1 MISGLISVII
11 LALLQV
17 IVLAKSETSIVGN
30 VHTSRPFPVSN
41 STVVSLLNG
50 SASHFPSKH
59 QMTITAP
66 SLTLSAGVSCPKCQV
81 VQSID
86 GLSRVYWCPST
97 LHLTLDTI
105 SIVVTQYNN
114 TRLTSTTT
122 EHGNVSTMDIF
133 TIAEASSLVYY
144 YNHLH
149 KYPAVSFSMV
159 NGIDGKVGT
168 TSFEWPQPYLAID
181 AFWYKTARPNSFCPL
196 GAYADTA
203 GGSCLCIFDN
213 DVKAL
218 INPVYNR
225 DWLSSTTYPL
235 HTTLLQPLNA
245 YASQPN
251 MDNQGE
257 DAFFSFNNISFS
269 AWLMSNTVLQSSLPD
284 LRSCTFLPLAM
295 GPPAIKI
302 PVAALTTTTSTTIRS
317 SGYYGHSSTPKPA
330 VVPTKPEVRQTV
342 QSSSPPN
349 PTITGPAEGSR
360 EPISLVPDP
369 SAPAPQSRNS
379 QGGNTQVE
387 TFQSSINQHGTLP
400 SESNQE
406 NDQNGEN
413 PSKPA
418 HDQIISV
425 GNGQSSKSQDG
436 NQDEVSHDIN
446 DDNKTDQPSFSM
458 KLEIFQSVSDPPV
471 ITPGPA
477 NPAPEIR
484 WAGSTIKPDASS
496 YYSLPGIGNIS
507 PGGPALTTNNV
518 VYSLAPSATAILSN
532 GKTFPLTSVTAIAPQ
547 PQHTPKLVVA
557 RLTYTAD
564 SLNRSVLG
572 SQTLVPGGA
581 PIFVAG
587 TRVSIAPGGTVAVV
601 GSTTQVLGD
610 PAPGQ
615 AAAFTFAGSTYAIG
629 SSDIIVAGQ
638 TLKPG
643 GSGIVV
649 SGTPISLAEGNV
661 VVVGSN
667 TQSLIDSTP
676 APRVLVNPPQ
686 TQASPQLIFAGSI
699 YTANPFG
706 DFIVAGQVLTPGGGI
721 IVSGTG
727 ITLSPGGT
735 IAVVGG
741 STQLVRPA
749 AVTEAPALTLEGS
762 TFTANND
769 GQFLIAG
776 QTLAL
781 GGDIM
786 VAGTHIS
793 LSPDGIVSIDGS
805 GSHFLTP
812 FHVTKKPVLV
822 FDGLTYTA
830 DGSLR
835 FVIDGQTIS
844 QGGAIAVHGTTLSI
858 PSGRNYV
865 IIGSITQDFSTATV
879 PFVEAPTIT
888 FAGST
893 YTENPLSEFVIDGQ
907 TLTKG
912 GVITVQGSRI
922 SFDLDGSNIVVG
934 TSTQDVLAA
943 ITRPATAIMITFGGS
958 TYLEDSS
965 SEFIIDGQTL
975 SKGGVITAQGSRIS
989 FNSDGSNVVVGT
1001 STQIVSI
1008 GSITGPAA
1016 PMITFGGSA
1025 YLENSASD
1033 FVIDGQTLSKGGVI
1047 TVDGTPVS
1055 FPAAGTA
1062 VLEMGGGTSTDTI
1075 GLGGLI
1081 MSGINGPSTP
1091 TTAAGGVS
1099 ASIFTGGGN
1108 SERGSIWTLVLLEMI
1123 SFLVLDIFWMGM
1135 VS

>member
-1 MISGLISVII
+1 
-11 LALLQV
+11 
-17 IVLAKSETSIVGN
+17 
-30 VHTSRPFPVSN
+30 
-41 STVVSLLNG
+41 
-50 SASHFPSKH
+50 
-59 QMTITAP
+59 MTITAP
-66 SLTLSAGVSCPKCQV
+66 SLALSARVSCPKCQV
-81 VQSID
+81 AQSID

-144 YNHLH
+144 YKNLN

-159 NGIDGKVGT
+159 NGIDGKIGT

-181 AFWYKTARPNSFCPL
+181 AFWYKTAKPNSFCPL
-196 GAYADTA
+196 GAYADNA
-203 GGSCLCIFDN
+203 GGSCLCVFDN

-218 INPVYNR
+218 INPGYNR
-225 DWLSSTTYPL
+225 DWLSSTIYPL

-251 MDNQGE
+251 MDNRGE
-257 DAFFSFNNISFS
+257 DSFFSFNNISFS
-269 AWLMSNTVLQSSLPD
+269 AWLMSNTVFKSSLPD

-302 PVAALTTTTSTTIRS
+302 PVAALTTTTITTIQS
-317 SGYYGHSSTPKPA
+317 SGYYGHSITPKPA
-330 VVPTKPEVRQTV
+330 VVPTKPEARQTF
-342 QSSSPPN
+342 QSSSSPN
-349 PTITGPAEGSR
+349 PTITGSAEGSR
-360 EPISLVPDP
+360 EPISLVPEP
-369 SAPAPQSRNS
+369 SAPIPQSRNS
-379 QGGNTQVE
+379 QGVTTQFE
-387 TFQSSINQHGTLP
+387 NLQSTINQHG
-400 SESNQE
+400 SNSGE
-406 NDQNGEN
+406 NAQNGEN
-413 PSKPA
+413 PSKTD
-418 HDQIISV
+418 HDQNISA
-425 GNGQSSKSQDG
+425 GKAQSTKSQGG
-436 NQDEVSHDIN
+436 NHDSN
-446 DDNKTDQPSFSM
+446 DDNKTDRVSLSL
-458 KLEIFQSVSDPPV
+458 KLEVFQSISDPPV
-471 ITPGPA
+471 ITPGAA
-477 NPAPEIR
+477 NPAPEIQ
-484 WAGSTIKPDASS
+484 WAGSTIKPDESS
-496 YYSLPGIGNIS
+496 HYDLPGIGNIS

-532 GKTFPLTSVTAIAPQ
+532 GKTFPLTPVTAIAPQ
-547 PQHTPKLVVA
+547 PQQTPKLVVA
-557 RLTYTAD
+557 GLTYTAD
-564 SLNRSVLG
+564 SSNRFLLA
-572 SQTLVPGGA
+572 SQTLVPGGTPA
-581 PIFVAG
+581 FVAG

-601 GSTTQVLGD
+601 GSTTQVLGN

-649 SGTPISLAEGNV
+649 SGTPISLAEGGKF

-667 TQSLIDSTP
+667 TQSSIGATR
-676 APRVLVNPPQ
+676 APRVSPIITIDGSRYTANAASQYVVSGQTLTPGGAITVASKPIFLGFGGSILVVDSSSVLLANPPQ
-686 TQASPQLIFAGSI
+686 TQGSPQLTFAGSI

-706 DFIVAGQVLTPGGGI
+706 DFIVAGQTLTPGGGI
-721 IVSGTG
+721 TVSGTG

-749 AVTEAPALTLEGS
+749 AVTEAPALTLGGS
-762 TFTANND
+762 TFTANNA
-769 GQFLIAG
+769 GQFLIG
-776 QTLAL
+776 GKTLAL
-781 GGDIM
+781 GGDIT
-786 VAGTHIS
+786 VSGTHIS
-793 LSPDGIVSIDGS
+793 LSPNGIISIDGS
-805 GSHFLTP
+805 SSQFLTP
-812 FHVTKKPVLV
+812 FHVIMKPVLS
-822 FDGLTYTA
+822 FNGSTYTA

-835 FVIDGQTIS
+835 FVIDGQALS
-844 QGGAIAVHGTTLSI
+844 QGAGIAVHGTTLSI
-858 PSGRNYV
+858 PSGKNYV
-865 IIGSITQDFSTATV
+865 IIGSSTQDFSTATV
-879 PFVEAPTIT
+879 PFVEAPMIT

-893 YTENPLSEFVIDGQ
+893 YAENSLSEFVIDGQ

-912 GVITVQGSRI
+912 GFITVQGSRI
-922 SFDLDGSNIVVG
+922 SFDLDGSSIVVG

-943 ITRPATAIMITFGGS
+943 ITRRPATAIMITFGGS

-975 SKGGVITAQGSRIS
+975 SRGGVITAQGSRIS

-1001 STQIVSI
+1001 STQKVSI
-1008 GSITGPAA
+1008 GSIAGPAA
-1016 PMITFGGSA
+1016 PVITFGGSA

-1062 VLEMGGGTSTDTI
+1062 ILVMGGDTGTDTV

-1091 TTAAGGVS
+1091 TTAAGGASV
-1099 ASIFTGGGN
+1099 SIFRGGGN
-1108 SERGSIWTLVLLEMI
+1108 SERGSMWTLVLLEMV
-1123 SFLVLDIFWMGM
+1123 SFLVLDILCMAM